1 MHESER
7 MSEMKR
13 EIKSKT
19 VLGHWRTVV
28 GARWAKGGGGVGG
41 GGTRARRKRGN
52 CKSVDGHM
60 TVRYK
65 KKELFYTQRSIELFP
80 IEATQWHNS

>member
-19 VLGHWRTVV
+19 VLGHWCERS
-28 GARWAKGGGGVGG
+28 GGGGGGGVDKSNGDD
-41 GGTRARRKRGN
+41 ARRREVKLQIRRWTH
-52 CKSVDGHM
+52 DGEVQK
-60 TVRYK
+60 T
-65 KKELFYTQRSIELFP
+65 ESF
-80 IEATQWHNS
+80 

>member
-19 VLGHWRTVV
+19 VLDHWCTVV
-28 GARWAKGGGGVGG
+28 GVGAEEGMGV
-41 GGTRARRKRGN
+41 RDQEQRR
-52 CKSVDGHM
+52 
-60 TVRYK
+60 
-65 KKELFYTQRSIELFP
+65 
-80 IEATQWHNS
+80 

>member
-19 VLGHWRTVV
+19 VLGHRCTVGRGVWGVV
-28 GARWAKGGGGVGG
+28 GSDDGGSE
-41 GGTRARRKRGN
+41 TANPRAGIK
-52 CKSVDGHM
+52 
-60 TVRYK
+60 
-65 KKELFYTQRSIELFP
+65 LFTIK
-80 IEATQWHNS
+80 ATWWRCR